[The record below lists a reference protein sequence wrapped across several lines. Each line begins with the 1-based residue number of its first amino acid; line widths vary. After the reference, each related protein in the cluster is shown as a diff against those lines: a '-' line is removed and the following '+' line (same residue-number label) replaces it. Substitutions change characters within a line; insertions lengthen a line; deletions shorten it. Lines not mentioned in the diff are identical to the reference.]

1 MSKVIDIYDEFK
13 IVKRYNLSGQ
23 DIETLSILYLPL
35 IGIDAFS
42 LYNLLSF
49 LPENEYF
56 AHKVVY
62 DFLGL
67 SNINIIQ
74 NAKDKLEAIGLLN
87 SFVHHQG
94 KYLYLINPPVS
105 FEAFDTDPL
114 LSNLLRSHIG
124 NNQYE
129 KLVKSKRV
137 AIKGYKNIT
146 KKFNEVFDCDVN
158 KDDLLNQYVDKKMS
172 RGIQLDYSF
181 FDYLIFKEL
190 LGNHFFD
197 EELLEDADF
206 KDNIY
211 RIAYIYKLNEEEMKE
226 AIIKTFSIENDFN
239 YEQLSKNA
247 RKMFQEKN
255 QNKEPMVTAKAND
268 AFIRS
273 KMDTKE
279 EQLLHILET
288 THPTKMLEDL
298 SGIKPSVAEIKIV
311 EDLLKNTNFPPGV
324 INVMIL
330 MVNTEKKGVLPSY
343 NYFEKIANTWAR
355 AEIKTTQDAFLYITK
370 PKENTTKSAKGKNA
384 YYKANKKETKTPDWY
399 SDYEKELDQF
409 AQSNEK
415 DITQEERE
423 QIIEE
428 AKKIF
433 S

>member
-1 MSKVIDIYDEFK
+1 MSRVIDIYDEFK

-23 DIETLSILYLPL
+23 DLEALSVLYLPL
-35 IGIDAFS
+35 IGLDAFGF
-42 LYNLLSF
+42 YNLLNF
-49 LPENEYF
+49 LPNNEYF
-56 AHKVVY
+56 AHKVLY

-67 SNINIIQ
+67 NNITIIQ
-74 NAKDKLEAIGLLN
+74 NAKNKLEAIGLLD

-94 KYLYLINPPVS
+94 KYLYLINPPLG
-105 FEAFDTDPL
+105 FEEFDNDTL

-124 NNQYE
+124 TTQYD
-129 KLVKSKRV
+129 KLVKTKRV
-137 AIKGYKNIT
+137 SIRGYKNIT
-146 KKFNEVFDCDVN
+146 KKFNEVFDCDIER
-158 KDDLLNQYVDKKMS
+158 DDLLRQYVDKKMS

-181 FDYLIFKEL
+181 FDYLIFKDL

-197 EELLEDADF
+197 EELLEDAEF

-226 AIIKTFSIENDFN
+226 TIIKTYSIENDFN

-255 QNKEPMVTAKAND
+255 HNKDPLVISKAND

-279 EQLLHILET
+279 EQLIHILET
-288 THPTKMLEDL
+288 THPTKMLEEL

-330 MVNTEKKGVLPSY
+330 MVNTEKQGVLPSY

-355 AEIKTTQDAFLYITK
+355 ADIKTTHDAFIYITK
-370 PKENTTKSAKGKNA
+370 PRDTSTKSTKKNTF
-384 YYKANKKETKTPDWY
+384 YKTNKKETKTPDWY
-399 SDYEKELDQF
+399 QDYEKELEQF
-409 AQSNEK
+409 AQTDEN

-423 QIIEE
+423 QIIAE
-428 AKKIF
+428 AKKFF